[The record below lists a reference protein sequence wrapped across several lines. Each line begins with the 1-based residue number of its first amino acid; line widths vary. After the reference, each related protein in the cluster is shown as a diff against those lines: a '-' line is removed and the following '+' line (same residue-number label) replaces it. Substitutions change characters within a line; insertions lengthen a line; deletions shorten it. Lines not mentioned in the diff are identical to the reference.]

1 MLKIGSHV
9 SMTSPD
15 YLLAAVK
22 ESVSYNS
29 NAMMIYS
36 GAPQNTRRIPVSRF
50 KINEAQA
57 YMEEVGFNPEN
68 IVLHAPYIINL
79 ANTTKPEV
87 FELAVEFLDKEI
99 DRALEMG
106 INKIVLHPGS
116 HVQQGEE
123 VGIAQIIKGLNR
135 VLDQRES
142 HNIVIALETMAGKGS
157 EIGYNFEQLKA
168 IYDGVNKKQHIGF
181 TLDTCHIHDAGYN
194 LDDFDAVLDEFDEII
209 GLQHLQVIHVNDS
222 KNVRGA
228 RKDRHANIGYGEIGF
243 QQLLSVFY
251 NPRLDHLVKILE
263 TPWIDNKPPYKEEIE
278 SIRQQTFDPMLF
290 EKVQAS
296 E

>member
-15 YLLAAVK
+15 YLLAAIK
-22 ESVSYNS
+22 ESVSYNA

-36 GAPQNTRRIPVSRF
+36 GAPQNTRRIPVSSF
-50 KINEAQA
+50 KIEEAQA
-57 YMEEVGFNPEN
+57 YMQQVGFDKEN

-79 ANTTKPEV
+79 ANTVKPEV

-106 INKIVLHPGS
+106 ISTIVLHPGS

-123 VGIAQIIKGLNR
+123 AGIAQIIKGLNM
-135 VLDQRES
+135 VLDNRES

-157 EIGYNFEQLKA
+157 EIGVNFEQLKE
-168 IYDGVNKKQHIGF
+168 IYEGVNKKQHIGF
-181 TLDTCHIHDAGYN
+181 TLDTCHVHDAGYN
-194 LDDFDAVLDEFDEII
+194 LDDLDAVLDEFDRII
-209 GLQHLQVIHVNDS
+209 GLEHLKVLHVNDS

-228 RKDRHANIGYGEIGF
+228 KKDRHANLGYGNIGF
-243 QQLLSVFY
+243 QQLLNVFY
-251 NPRLDHLVKILE
+251 HPRLEHLVKILE
-263 TPWIDNKPPYKEEIE
+263 TPWIDNKAPYKEEIE
-278 SIRQQTFDPMLF
+278 SVRQKTFDPLLF
-290 EKVQAS
+290 EKLQGN

>member
-15 YLLAAVK
+15 YLLAAIK

>member
-15 YLLAAVK
+15 YLLAAIK
-22 ESVSYNS
+22 ESVSYNANS
-29 NAMMIYS
+29 MMIYS
-36 GAPQNTRRIPVSRF
+36 GAPQNTRRIPVSKF
-50 KINEAQA
+50 KIKEAHE
-57 YMEEVGFNPEN
+57 YMKEVGFDSAN

-79 ANTTKPEV
+79 ANTVKPEV

-106 INKIVLHPGS
+106 INYIVLHPGS

-123 VGIAQIIKGLNR
+123 AGIAQIIKGLNM
-135 VLDQRES
+135 VLDNRES

-157 EIGYNFEQLKA
+157 EIGVNFEQLKE

-181 TLDTCHIHDAGYN
+181 TLDTCHVHDAGYN
-194 LDDFDAVLDEFDEII
+194 LDDFDAVLDEFDKII
-209 GLQHLQVIHVNDS
+209 GLDHLKVLHVNDS

-228 RKDRHANIGYGEIGF
+228 RKDRHANLGYGEIGF
-243 QQLLSVFY
+243 QQLLNVFY
-251 NPRLDHLVKILE
+251 NPRLDHIVKILE
-263 TPWIDNKPPYKEEIE
+263 TPWVDKKPPYKEEIE
-278 SIRQQTFDPMLF
+278 SVRKKTFDPLLF
-290 EKVQAS
+290 EKVQGN

>member
-15 YLLAAVK
+15 YLLAAIK

-68 IVLHAPYIINL
+68 IILHAPYIINL

-123 VGIAQIIKGLNR
+123 VGISQIIKGLNR

-251 NPRLDHLVKILE
+251 NPRLAHLVKILE

>member
-15 YLLAAVK
+15 YLLAAIK

-68 IVLHAPYIINL
+68 IILHAPYIINL

-123 VGIAQIIKGLNR
+123 VGISQIIKGLNR

-157 EIGYNFEQLKA
+157 EIGYNFDQLKA

-251 NPRLDHLVKILE
+251 NPRLAHLVKILE

>member
-15 YLLAAVK
+15 YLLAAIK

-123 VGIAQIIKGLNR
+123 VGISQIIKGLNR